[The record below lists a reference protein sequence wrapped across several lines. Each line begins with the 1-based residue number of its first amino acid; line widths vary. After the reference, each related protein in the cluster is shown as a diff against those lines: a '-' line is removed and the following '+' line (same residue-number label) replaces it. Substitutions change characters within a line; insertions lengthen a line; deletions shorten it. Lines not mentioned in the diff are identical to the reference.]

1 MDSIQSQSE
10 TKTLAGIDIKK
21 LKRQGTAFLVFVL
34 LALFL
39 IFIILPVASLFLRIT
54 PEGFIESL
62 KQPVVLDALILSL
75 STACISTAVVI
86 LLGTPLSY
94 INARHDYRG
103 KNIVDTLTDLPIVLP
118 PAVAGLALLMAFG
131 RKGVLGSYLD
141 MFGIQIAFTTLAVIF
156 AQIFVA
162 SPFYIRQARAS
173 FEAVDVIYENAAR
186 TLGASRL
193 NVLMKVTIP
202 IAWGGLVSGS
212 ILSFARALGEFG
224 ATIMFAGNFQGKTQ
238 TMPLAIYTTMQSSM
252 DEAISL
258 SIILVAISFAVIL
271 TVKYVAKRER
281 AV

>member
-1 MDSIQSQSE
+1 MDLTRFQSD
-10 TKTLAGIDIKK
+10 KTINSVNNYKK
-21 LKRQGTAFLVFVL
+21 LKRQGILFLVFLL

-39 IFIILPVASLFLRIT
+39 TFIILPVASLFLRIT
-54 PEGFIESL
+54 PEGFIEALQS
-62 KQPVVLDALILSL
+62 PVVLDALILSL
-75 STACISTAVVI
+75 FTATISTVIVI

-94 INARHDYRG
+94 INARRNYRG
-103 KNIVDTLTDLPIVLP
+103 KEIVDTLTDLPIVLP

-131 RKGVLGSYLD
+131 RKGVLGQYLD
-141 MFGIQIAFTTLAVIF
+141 VFGIQIGFTTLAVIF

-173 FEAVDVIYENAAR
+173 FEAVDEIYENAAK
-186 TLGASRL
+186 TLGASPL
-193 NVLMKVTIP
+193 NVLLKITIP
-202 IAWGGLVSGS
+202 IAWTGLVSGA

-238 TMPLAIYTTMQSSM
+238 TMPLAIYTTMQGSM

-281 AV
+281 AI